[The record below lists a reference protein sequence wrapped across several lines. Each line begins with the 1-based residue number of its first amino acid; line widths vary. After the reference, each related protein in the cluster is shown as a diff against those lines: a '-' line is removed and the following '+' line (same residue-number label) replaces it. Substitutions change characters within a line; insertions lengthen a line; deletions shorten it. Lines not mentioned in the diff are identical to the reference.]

1 MEPQQSQLN
10 DHDAAVETAVISQ
23 SEMVVTSPTTESAP
37 VPEGYGTTP
46 DHIILQPDKTGG
58 LGDIGRYI
66 NSEMTTKEVEDT
78 VIALSRG
85 KKYEL
90 LTQHFSPPSHYKFP
104 GTYENGCL
112 RSFRYEYF
120 KNRPWLKYSPH
131 LDAAFCVP
139 CALFVS
145 NRSNKQSLVTKPFR
159 KWTRYTS
166 VIVEH
171 AEKSYHRDAMIAAQ
185 TFRESIENPSTTL
198 TCVFDKE
205 KEKRIEENRQI
216 LKAIARAVLYC
227 GRQCIALRG
236 HREKLTQS
244 ENPGNFLA
252 LLKVLSESDPVLEAH
267 LKTGGRVTYLSP
279 QSQNEMIEVIGKH
292 FIQKKIV
299 EEILEAKYY
308 SILGDEATSH
318 NEEKLSIVIRFV
330 DANKDIREE
339 FLEFKD
345 LERTTG
351 AAVSETLL
359 STLRSLNIPIEDC
372 RGQGY
377 DGAASMSSQRV
388 GVQANILTHA
398 PNAAYVHCASHCL
411 NLVVSHACSLQPIRN
426 MIDKITQVCLFFNYS
441 PKRNGLLT
449 AVIQDQ
455 HPENGKKKPLIT
467 LCATRWVARIEA
479 YDHFYASFKYTVF
492 ALEVIAHNMH
502 HDECPEQFYGCWQTK
517 TRTDASGLLKA
528 ITDFDF
534 IVTFI
539 CAYSCLSHMS
549 GLTVK
554 LQKKT
559 NDIFKAFSMV
569 TEVKATYKRLRANLP
584 THFDEIYD
592 QAVTMAEK
600 VGVAPTAP
608 RIAERQRHRANA
620 PAVDP
625 KEHYRVNVAV
635 PFFDHIISEL
645 DDQFSSLTLRVSKLL
660 GLVPSVIQESRVTA
674 QQLTDLVDLY
684 KDDLPSPQLF
694 SSEFQRW
701 KIMVQNGRIAADSC
715 ASSLKACDPDDFPN
729 LYMLLKIAATLPVT
743 TCECERSI
751 STMRRLNNYMRCT
764 MGESRL
770 SSLALMHIKYDMPVN
785 LEEIV
790 NLFEGLHPRMMQFA
804 SLLYE

>member
-1 MEPQQSQLN
+1 M
-10 DHDAAVETAVISQ
+10 
-23 SEMVVTSPTTESAP
+23 TSPTTESAP

-66 NSEMTTKEVEDT
+66 NSKMTTKEVEDT

>member
-1 MEPQQSQLN
+1 MTL
-10 DHDAAVETAVISQ
+10 
-23 SEMVVTSPTTESAP
+23 PTTESAP

-112 RSFRYEYF
+112 RSIRYEYF

-205 KEKRIEENRQI
+205 KEKRIDRQI

>member
-1 MEPQQSQLN
+1 M
-10 DHDAAVETAVISQ
+10 ETAVISQ

-104 GTYENGCL
+104 GTYENGC
-112 RSFRYEYF
+112 FRYEYF

-139 CALFVS
+139 CALFVR

-267 LKTGGRVTYLSP
+267 LKTGGRVNYLSP

-377 DGAASMSSQRV
+377 DDAASMSSQRV

-502 HDECPEQFYGCWQTK
+502 HDKCPEQFYGCWQTK

-645 DDQFSSLTLRVSKLL
+645 DDQFSNLTLRVSKLL

-674 QQLTDLVDLY
+674 QQLTGLVDLY

-715 ASSLKACDPDDFPN
+715 ASSLKACDPDDFPS

-743 TCECERSI
+743 SCECERSI
-751 STMRRLNNYMRCT
+751 STMGRLNNYMRCT

>member
-1 MEPQQSQLN
+1 MPSLSLNHIFIVYLNFRSNKILYFTRFTDRAFSQRYCEALCSW
-10 DHDAAVETAVISQ
+10 HLS
-23 SEMVVTSPTTESAP
+23 
-37 VPEGYGTTP
+37 
-46 DHIILQPDKTGG
+46 
-58 LGDIGRYI
+58 IGI
-66 NSEMTTKEVEDT
+66 
-78 VIALSRG
+78 
-85 KKYEL
+85 
-90 LTQHFSPPSHYKFP
+90 
-104 GTYENGCL
+104 
-112 RSFRYEYF
+112 YF
-120 KNRPWLKYSPH
+120 KNRPCLKYSPH

-185 TFRESIENPSTTL
+185 TFRESIENPSITL

-351 AAVSETLL
+351 GAVSETLL

-674 QQLTDLVDLY
+674 QQLTGLVDLY

-770 SSLALMHIKYDMPVN
+770 SSLVLMHIK
-785 LEEIV
+785 
-790 NLFEGLHPRMMQFA
+790 
-804 SLLYE
+804 

>member
-1 MEPQQSQLN
+1 MASKRDGSILRFFAKAPRFENTAEPQQSQLN

-252 LLKVLSESDPVLEAH
+252 LLK
-267 LKTGGRVTYLSP
+267 
-279 QSQNEMIEVIGKH
+279 
-292 FIQKKIV
+292 
-299 EEILEAKYY
+299 
-308 SILGDEATSH
+308 
-318 NEEKLSIVIRFV
+318 
-330 DANKDIREE
+330 
-339 FLEFKD
+339 
-345 LERTTG
+345 
-351 AAVSETLL
+351 
-359 STLRSLNIPIEDC
+359 
-372 RGQGY
+372 
-377 DGAASMSSQRV
+377 
-388 GVQANILTHA
+388 
-398 PNAAYVHCASHCL
+398 
-411 NLVVSHACSLQPIRN
+411 
-426 MIDKITQVCLFFNYS
+426 
-441 PKRNGLLT
+441 
-449 AVIQDQ
+449 
-455 HPENGKKKPLIT
+455 
-467 LCATRWVARIEA
+467 
-479 YDHFYASFKYTVF
+479 
-492 ALEVIAHNMH
+492 
-502 HDECPEQFYGCWQTK
+502 
-517 TRTDASGLLKA
+517 
-528 ITDFDF
+528 
-534 IVTFI
+534 
-539 CAYSCLSHMS
+539 
-549 GLTVK
+549 
-554 LQKKT
+554 
-559 NDIFKAFSMV
+559 
-569 TEVKATYKRLRANLP
+569 
-584 THFDEIYD
+584 
-592 QAVTMAEK
+592 
-600 VGVAPTAP
+600 
-608 RIAERQRHRANA
+608 
-620 PAVDP
+620 
-625 KEHYRVNVAV
+625 
-635 PFFDHIISEL
+635 
-645 DDQFSSLTLRVSKLL
+645 
-660 GLVPSVIQESRVTA
+660 
-674 QQLTDLVDLY
+674 
-684 KDDLPSPQLF
+684 
-694 SSEFQRW
+694 RW

>member
-1 MEPQQSQLN
+1 M
-10 DHDAAVETAVISQ
+10 
-23 SEMVVTSPTTESAP
+23 TSPTTESAP

-279 QSQNEMIEVIGKH
+279 QSQNEMIEVH
-292 FIQKKIV
+292 FIQKKTV
-299 EEILEAKYY
+299 EEILEANYY

-674 QQLTDLVDLY
+674 QQLTGLVDLY

>member
-1 MEPQQSQLN
+1 M
-10 DHDAAVETAVISQ
+10 ETAVISQ
-23 SEMVVTSPTTESAP
+23 SEMVVTSATTESAP

-78 VIALSRG
+78 VIVLSRG
-85 KKYEL
+85 QKYEL

-120 KNRPWLKYSPH
+120 KNHPWLKYSPH

-198 TCVFDKE
+198 TCVFNKE

-244 ENPGNFLA
+244 ENLGNFLA
-252 LLKVLSESDPVLEAH
+252 LLKVLSESHPVLEAH

-345 LERTTG
+345 LQRTTG
-351 AAVSETLL
+351 AAVSETFL

-479 YDHFYASFKYTVF
+479 YEHFYASFKYTVF

-569 TEVKATYKRLRANLP
+569 TEVKATYKHLRANLP

-701 KIMVQNGRIAADSC
+701 KIMVQNWRIAADSC

-729 LYMLLKIAATLPVT
+729 LYMLLKI
-743 TCECERSI
+743 
-751 STMRRLNNYMRCT
+751 
-764 MGESRL
+764 
-770 SSLALMHIKYDMPVN
+770 D
-785 LEEIV
+785 
-790 NLFEGLHPRMMQFA
+790 Q
-804 SLLYE
+804 

>member
-1 MEPQQSQLN
+1 
-10 DHDAAVETAVISQ
+10 
-23 SEMVVTSPTTESAP
+23 MVVTSPTTESAP

-58 LGDIGRYI
+58 LGDIGWYI